1 MDVDK
6 LPVLGKVKRA
16 LNSMMLNFMLLA
28 LICITLG
35 LVIPFFPQV
44 LDVLAA
50 AFLIVSGIIF
60 LNMAYN
66 IHKHKKKYFDWIED
80 LK

>member
-1 MDVDK
+1 MDIDK
-6 LPVLGKVKRA
+6 IPVLGKVRRA
-16 LNSMMLNFMLLA
+16 FNSIMWNLILLA

-35 LVIPFFPQV
+35 VVIPFFPQV

-50 AFLIVSGIIF
+50 ALLIVSGIIF

-66 IHKHKKKYFDWIED
+66 VHRHKKKYFDWLEK
-80 LK
+80 LE